1 MEKKLKIATLVNV
14 KLNRIGSAAGGG
26 FRSYPQ
32 KEMHREVENRDAE
45 TLRELVIDLASDQG
59 DDRATLSQGLKL
71 SRDQTFRSP
80 TLVFDI
86 QGASTIYSQPYA
98 ECEVLT
104 VLRSGERYFRLD
116 EIQVQPN
123 H

>member
-1 MEKKLKIATLVNV
+1 MKIVTLVHV

-32 KEMHREVENRDAE
+32 KEMHREVENGDAE
-45 TLRELVIDLASDQG
+45 TLRELVIDLASDNG

-71 SRDQTFRSP
+71 SRHQVFRVP
-80 TLVFDI
+80 TLAFDI

-116 EIQVQPN
+116 EIRIQP
-123 H
+123 HQ